1 VKSIAGRVTS
11 TRTVWCAKCSEWLMA
26 PENNSKT
33 RAESFWMGYGWIR
46 LGHRGGWHCLTCGRE
61 EMHKMMI
68 ENGYMEPDHAR

>member
-1 VKSIAGRVTS
+1 
-11 TRTVWCAKCSEWLMA
+11 MA